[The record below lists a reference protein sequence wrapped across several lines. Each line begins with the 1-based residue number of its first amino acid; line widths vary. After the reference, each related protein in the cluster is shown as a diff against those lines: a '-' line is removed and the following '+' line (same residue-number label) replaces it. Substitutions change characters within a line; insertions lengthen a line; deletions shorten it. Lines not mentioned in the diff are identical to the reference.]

1 MSPNE
6 PARVSN
12 LTPLPAPDIPCS
24 EQEDPRITRAA
35 LEYLDALRAGRRPDR
50 QQFLARHPDIA
61 AALAESLDGLEF
73 IHAAASHLHRS
84 VLEPPLSA
92 SAELA
97 DLPASANLG
106 DFRIVCEIGR
116 GGMGVVYEAEQLSLG
131 RRVALKVLPFAATL
145 DPKQLQRFKNEAQ
158 AAAGL
163 HHSNIVPVYAV
174 GCERGVHY
182 YAMQFIDGQTLT
194 RLIGE
199 RRQLAG
205 LEATET
211 GRQGDKETRRQGDK
225 ETRRQGDKET
235 GTSAVSLSPCLLV
248 SSSGFFRTVAA
259 LGIQAALALEH
270 AHQLGVV
277 HRDVKPANL
286 LVDVGGRL
294 WVTDFGLAHVQS
306 QAGLTMTGDLVG
318 TLRYM
323 SPEQALA
330 RPVIVDQRTDIYSL
344 GATLYELLTLEPAFP
359 GRDRQ
364 ELLRQ
369 IATEDPRPPRR
380 LDAAI
385 PPDLETIVLKA
396 MSKEPEGRYA
406 TAQDLADD
414 LRRFLKD
421 RPIKARKPGLSQRAA
436 RWARRH
442 KAVVVC
448 AAIVLI
454 VTQLALA
461 ISSVLIHL
469 AQVNAV
475 KQRDAARRAVD
486 DMYTDVAERWLEQ
499 EPEMEEVQREL
510 LLKAL
515 RYYED
520 FAHESG
526 ADPHVGFARALAYRR
541 VGDIQH
547 KLGDSARAEP
557 AYTEAIRLLTRLA
570 GDFRSHAEYRAALAH
585 CHHNLGG
592 LLLEV
597 KRHEE
602 AESAFR
608 RAVALREQ
616 LVEEAPGSWQCR
628 YDLAASVTTM
638 GQMEQNRGRAQNA
651 LLLLGRALHLLEGL
665 VGRSPEGR
673 EEAGKPGAGGTVAA
687 GLTLP
692 LEQDAAAL
700 NLLATTQ
707 HHLANLH
714 WSSGQ
719 LVQTRQLLERA
730 IGHHRLA
737 VKLRPRHSV
746 YRKYLAV
753 ELGALGR
760 LLLRLGESAE
770 AEEAFR
776 EALAFQDKLAQDFP
790 RTPRYRI
797 DLASLQDQVGD
808 LLTDVGRPED
818 ARPVYAQA
826 LAVRK
831 QLVKEYPDSPGHHAG
846 LAWFLANCRDLQLRD
861 AGQAVRLGRQA
872 VALAPR
878 GAECWR
884 TLGFVCYRAGDWQ
897 GTVTALRKAMSLRS
911 GGDGWEWFFLAM
923 AYWQLGDREQ
933 ARAWYERGRRWTQ
946 DARGKEGSRIGRF
959 QAEAAA
965 LLGLTG
971 RQAEPTPQV
980 TGRGK
985 PR

>member
-12 LTPLPAPDIPCS
+12 LTPPPAPDIPCS
-24 EQEDPRITRAA
+24 EQDDPRISRAA
-35 LEYLDALRAGRRPDR
+35 LEYLDDLRAGRRPDR

-73 IHAAASHLHRS
+73 IHKAASDLHRS
-84 VLEPPLSA
+84 VLEEPVSP
-92 SAELA
+92 SAELTG
-97 DLPASANLG
+97 LPASANLG
-106 DFRIVCEIGR
+106 DFRLLREIGR
-116 GGMGVVYEAEQLSLG
+116 GGMGVVYEAEQLSLD

-194 RLIGE
+194 RLIAE

-205 LEATET
+205 LEASRVEGRSGVWLQGPDEAPTTEKS
-211 GRQGDKETRRQGDK
+211 RARATRSTER
-225 ETRRQGDKET
+225 
-235 GTSAVSLSPCLLV
+235 SASDPAWL
-248 SSSGFFRTVAA
+248 RTVAA
-259 LGIQAALALEH
+259 LGVQAALALEH

-330 RPVIVDQRTDIYSL
+330 RPVIVDQRTDVYSL

-364 ELLRQ
+364 ELLRR

-396 MSKEPEGRYA
+396 MSKEPEARYA

-414 LRRFLKD
+414 LRRFLEDK
-421 RPIKARKPGLSQRAA
+421 PIKARKPGLTQRAA

-442 KAVVVC
+442 KAVVIC
-448 AAIVLI
+448 AAVVFV
-454 VTQLALA
+454 VTHLALA
-461 ISSVLIHL
+461 LSSVLIQM
-469 AQVNAV
+469 AEVNAL

-499 EPEMEEVQREL
+499 EPEMEEVQREF

-520 FAHESG
+520 FTREDG
-526 ADPHVGFARALAYRR
+526 TDPHVRFATALAHRR
-541 VGDIQH
+541 VGDIQQ
-547 KLGDSARAEP
+547 KLGEFSRAEL
-557 AYTEAIRLLTRLA
+557 AYTEAIRLLTRLLE
-570 GDFRSHAEYRAALAH
+570 DRRSPSEYHAALAL
-585 CHHNLGG
+585 CRHNLGR
-592 LLLEV
+592 LLVEV
-597 KRHEE
+597 KRAEE
-602 AESAFR
+602 AESALGQ
-608 RAVALREQ
+608 AVALREQ
-616 LVEEAPGSWQCR
+616 LVEEEPGPWQYR
-628 YDLAASVTTM
+628 YDLAASVTAM
-638 GQMEQNRGRAQNA
+638 ARVQQDRGRPQNA
-651 LLLLGRALHLLEGL
+651 QQQLERALQLLEGL
-665 VGRSPEGR
+665 VGRFPKRGV
-673 EEAGKPGAGGTVAA
+673 EAGKRDAGGAFTARPSGCPAV
-687 GLTLP
+687 P
-692 LEQDAAAL
+692 LEQEAAAL

-707 HHLANLH
+707 RHLADLH

-719 LVQTRQLLERA
+719 LVQTRQLMERA
-730 IGHHRLA
+730 ISHHRLA
-737 VKLRPRHSV
+737 LKLRPRHPR
-746 YRKYLAV
+746 YKQYLAV
-753 ELGALGR
+753 ELAALGR
-760 LLLRLGESAE
+760 LQVRLEEQAE

-790 RTPRYRI
+790 RTPRYRS
-797 DLASLQDQVGD
+797 DLANLQQQMGE
-808 LLTDVGRPED
+808 LLTAAGRPED

-826 LAVRK
+826 IAVRK
-831 QLVKEYPDSPGHHAG
+831 QLVQQYPASPQYCSD
-846 LAWFLANCRDLQLRD
+846 LARALANCPDAQLRD
-861 AGQAVRLGRQA
+861 TSQAVRLARQA

-878 GAECWR
+878 GADCWG
-884 TLGFVCYRAGDWQ
+884 TLGVTCYRAGDWQ
-897 GTVTALRKAMSLRS
+897 GAVTALRKAMSLRS
-911 GGDGWEWFFLAM
+911 GGHGVEYFFLAM
-923 AYWQLGDREQ
+923 AGWQLGDRQQ
-933 ARAWYERGRRWTQ
+933 ARAWYERGRQWMQETRQKTSSI
-946 DARGKEGSRIGRF
+946 RRL

-965 LLGLTG
+965 LLRLTG
-971 RQAEPTPQV
+971 QPAEPTPQA
-980 TGRGK
+980 TGRPK
-985 PR
+985 PG